1 MIVSLIVAM
10 TREGVIGKDNQ
21 MPWHLPADLAYF
33 KQTTLGKPVVM
44 GRNTFTSIGKPLP
57 GRRNIIV
64 STHLTTAP
72 AGTELVASPA
82 EALALLEELRSIT
95 GYGDHLFPSLRS
107 SQRPMS
113 ENTLNAALRRMGFS
127 GEEMTAHGFRAT
139 FSTIANESGLW
150 NPDAIERALAHVEA
164 NEVRRAYARGEHWDE
179 RVKMAD
185 WWAGYLEML
194 RAD

>member
-44 GRNTFTSIGKPLP
+44 GRNTFNSIGKPLP

-72 AGTELVASPA
+72 AGTELVASPV
-82 EALALLEELRSIT
+82 EALALLEGEAEVMIIGGGQLYAAFMSLAQRLYLTRIETSLE
-95 GYGDHLFPSLRS
+95 GDTHFPLIESDWRLVS
-107 SQRPMS
+107 EQWRP
-113 ENTLNAALRRMGFS
+113 A
-127 GEEMTAHGFRAT
+127 
-139 FSTIANESGLW
+139 
-150 NPDAIERALAHVEA
+150 
-164 NEVRRAYARGEHWDE
+164 DE
-179 RVKMAD
+179 RNQYDCRFQM
-185 WWAGYLEML
+185 LE
-194 RAD
+194 RI